1 VEERVDPSL
10 LAQRVAS
17 LPGAE
22 ALPCLAEFDARNDLH
37 VDAIACFLIER
48 FHADNDVDALA
59 LLFELSHRRLRE
71 IARRICRQLALALDP
86 EDLVAA
92 FMTRLFT
99 DVRRPQPKVR
109 HFLGLAHTAMR
120 NDARN
125 QLRQSARAWRRML
138 SFHATLAEPADPSQ
152 EADDHEQERGVARL
166 GTFLLLVVGG
176 CFHQLGPRDRQALLL
191 REVDG
196 LPYDELAAALGVPP
210 NQVGSVLKRAR
221 ERLMRR
227 IAAALLLEQRPA
239 GAPPATEGP

>member
-1 VEERVDPSL
+1 MDSSL
-10 LAQRVAS
+10 LAQRVAG

-22 ALPCLAEFDARNDLH
+22 ALPCLRAFDPHDDLQL
-37 VDAIACFLIER
+37 DAVACFLTDR

-71 IARRICRQLALALDP
+71 IARGICRQLAVALDP
-86 EDLVAA
+86 EDLVAG

-109 HFLGLAHTAMR
+109 HFLGLAHVSMR

-125 QLRQSARAWRRML
+125 QLRANARAWRRML
-138 SFHATLAEPADPSQ
+138 SFHATLAEPPDPCA
-152 EADDHEQERGVARL
+152 EAGEREQERGVARL
-166 GTFLLLVVGG
+166 GLFLLLVVGEA
-176 CFHQLGPRDRQALLL
+176 FHRLPARDRHALLL

-196 LPYDELAAALGVPP
+196 LSYEELGAAMSLPV

-227 IAAALLLEQRPA
+227 LAAALMIDEPPPRTP
-239 GAPPATEGP
+239 GAS